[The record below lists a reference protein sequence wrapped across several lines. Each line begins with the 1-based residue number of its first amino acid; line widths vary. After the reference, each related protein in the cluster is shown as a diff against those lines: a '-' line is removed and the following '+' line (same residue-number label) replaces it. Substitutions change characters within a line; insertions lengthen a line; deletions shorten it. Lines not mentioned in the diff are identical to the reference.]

1 MRVLAS
7 TLASA
12 LVALGIAAPVARF
25 PRAAGGAADLLPGVD
40 LGELSPAQRD
50 VLAAVAGEEFCY
62 CGCPHTLSQCL
73 HTHAQCK
80 HAPRMAR
87 LAARLAASGLQRGE
101 ILRLLSEYYASF
113 ERPRRARLDLSTFG
127 PPLGDAAAPATLVAF
142 TDFTCPHCQALRPV
156 VEGFVRQRAA
166 RVRLFQKPYPIAGH
180 PRSQEAA
187 LAAEWARDAG
197 LYWKMSD
204 LLFGSPLA
212 LSDGDLADR
221 ARQLGGDPVAL
232 RAALESSALRSRI
245 AASQAEGR
253 AAGIRGTPTFFLNG
267 RRLVLSEVSAAGLE
281 FTLEDEEEW
290 AKRGGWARD

>member
-1 MRVLAS
+1 MRILAP
-7 TLASA
+7 TLAAA
-12 LVALGIAAPVARF
+12 LLALGIAAPLAGP
-25 PRAAGGAADLLPGVD
+25 PRAAADAADLLPGVD
-40 LGELSPAQRD
+40 LEALSAAQRQ
-50 VLAAVAGEEFCY
+50 VLAAVAAEEFCY

-87 LAARLAASGLQRGE
+87 LAARLAASGLQGGE
-101 ILRLLSEYYASF
+101 ILRLLSEYYGSF
-113 ERPRRARLDLSTFG
+113 ERPRRAALDLAAFG
-127 PPLGDAAAPATLVAF
+127 PPLGEAAAPVALVAF

-156 VEGFVRQRAA
+156 VEGFVRAHAA

-180 PRSQEAA
+180 PRAQEAA

-204 LLFGSPLA
+204 LLFGNPVA

-221 ARQLGGDPVAL
+221 ARKLGGDPVAL
-232 RAALESSALRSRI
+232 RAALESSALRARV

-253 AAGIRGTPTFFLNG
+253 AAGIRGTPSFFLNG
-267 RRLVLSEVSAAGLE
+267 RRLVIPDVTAAGLE

-290 AKRGGWARD
+290 AKRGGWAKD